1 MIRSLLSNS
10 MRFRRSRFPLWN
22 RTTVRHVRLSV
33 REQTI
38 HPGSSACLPTPLAP
52 WLEPPIFGS
61 TCSTCR
67 VKTHCAGRWWS
78 SEFPWASRTLIDETA
93 KVPVAGMEVVASLVS
108 RIRE

>member
-1 MIRSLLSNS
+1 
-10 MRFRRSRFPLWN
+10 
-22 RTTVRHVRLSV
+22 
-33 REQTI
+33 
-38 HPGSSACLPTPLAP
+38 
-52 WLEPPIFGS
+52 
-61 TCSTCR
+61 